1 LKYSDFLKGGVFVD
15 KNKKLLYCILGSAI
29 LALLNNPIFE
39 RSKLAIFNRMHFG
52 HLFIEFVAMLTDLFS
67 LIGFAL
73 LAVFSIKLIIRNINF
88 KDK

>member
-1 LKYSDFLKGGVFVD
+1 VD

-39 RSKLAIFNRMHFG
+39 RSKLAIFKRMYFG

-73 LAVFSIKLIIRNINF
+73 LAVFSIKLIISNRNF